1 MKQKIIK
8 VGNSAA
14 VLIPKSVLD
23 EEGVKIGATVNSTHK
38 ADMGSYVIDFPK
50 KATGRSPASHEFN
63 RWLDQFI
70 EEDRGL
76 LQELTSR

>member
-23 EEGVKIGATVNSTHK
+23 EEGVKIGTTVNSTHK

-50 KATGRSPASHEFN
+50 KTKAKSPASREFN

-70 EEDRGL
+70 EEDGEL
-76 LQELTSR
+76 LDELASR